1 MKYLDAVLKEGK
13 FFPSY
18 LDVCPLICALLQVLR
33 LYPSVPINSR
43 TATFTTTLPTGGG
56 PHGTSPVLIRK
67 GEAVGY
73 APYVM
78 HRRREIF
85 GPDAEAFRPERWLE
99 NGGRLFSTV
108 GFGYVPF
115 NGGPRMCLGRES
127 HDECETP
134 QARML
139 LTIDRGIRFIGS
151 RVRSGASTTAVF
163 EPQLTH
169 G

>member
-1 MKYLDAVLKEGK
+1 M
-13 FFPSY
+13 
-18 LDVCPLICALLQVLR
+18 
-33 LYPSVPINSR
+33 PINSR
-43 TATFTTTLPTGGG
+43 TALVTTTLPTGGG
-56 PHGTSPVLIRK
+56 PNGVFPILIRK

-78 HRRREIF
+78 HRRQEIF

-99 NGGRLFSTV
+99 NGGRLFSKV

-127 HDECETP
+127 IDETEAP
-134 QARML
+134 QNDTS
-139 LTIDRGIRFIGS
+139 LTVHRGFRFAGS
-151 RVRSGASTTAVF
+151 RICSSSSTAAVLEV
-163 EPQLTH
+163 EPAQ